1 MFESDVKSYEEIV
14 KKHVKVDL
22 SQGEHDALTH
32 FVFNVGE
39 SGFKASTLL
48 RKLNSGNYDGV
59 PDEMRRWNKGI
70 VDGEKVVI
78 DGLKKRREVEVEI
91 YNKK

>member
-1 MFESDVKSYEEIV
+1 MRTHEEIV

-22 SQGEHDALTH
+22 SQGEYDALTH
-32 FVFNVGE
+32 YVFNVGE
-39 SGFKASTLL
+39 SGLKTSTLL
-48 RKLNSGNYDGV
+48 KKLNSGNYEAV
-59 PDEMRRWNKGI
+59 PDEMRRWNKGT

-78 DGLKKRREVEVEI
+78 DGLNKRRENEVEI